1 MINTIKKMVQ
11 DKYGNLTIESINKTG
26 SQLITTQ
33 SNDMDFRVIVSED
46 IQMKKIYD
54 PITKINIFIHSKKEF
69 QNMCDFN
76 VPINTKFFAYML
88 DQTFRKYGENN
99 LLGENTCKFKL
110 LENAEKYK
118 QMVEEKVRIY
128 TRTNTSLVKR
138 GICHKHLWWIILAL
152 MMIENN
158 SLDITDEMLE
168 IANKCNNLE
177 LDRSWNDW
185 VKEKINIGD

>member
-1 MINTIKKMVQ
+1 MIETIKNMIQ
-11 DKYGNLTIESINKTG
+11 AKYGNLTIESINKTG

-33 SNDMDFRVIVSED
+33 YNDLDFRVIVSED

-76 VPINTKFFAYML
+76 VPINAKFFAYML
-88 DQTFRKYGENN
+88 DQTFRKYEENN
-99 LLGENTCKFKL
+99 LLGESTCKFKL

-138 GICHKHLWWIILAL
+138 GICHKRLWWIILAL

-168 IANKCNNLE
+168 IANKCHNLE

-185 VKEKINIGD
+185 VKEKLNIE